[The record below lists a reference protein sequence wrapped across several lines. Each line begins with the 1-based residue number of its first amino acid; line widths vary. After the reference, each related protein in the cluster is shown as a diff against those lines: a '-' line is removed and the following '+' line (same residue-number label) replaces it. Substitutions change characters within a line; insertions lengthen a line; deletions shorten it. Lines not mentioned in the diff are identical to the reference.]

1 MCPTYLEGREIDET
15 SMIEFAKTSLDQQRS
30 KEIAQSANVIVCD

>member
-1 MCPTYLEGREIDET
+1 MWLTYLEGREIDET

-30 KEIAQSANVIVCD
+30 KGN